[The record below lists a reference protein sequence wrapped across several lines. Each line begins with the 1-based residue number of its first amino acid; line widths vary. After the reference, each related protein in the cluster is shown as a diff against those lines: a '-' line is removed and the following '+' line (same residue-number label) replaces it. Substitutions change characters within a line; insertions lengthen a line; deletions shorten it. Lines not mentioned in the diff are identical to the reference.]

1 MKKLQ
6 ELLAEAAHF
15 RNRRSSLA
23 QNLKGLDDKQRKAL
37 EKLESE
43 HTSKLNNY
51 ESEREAAIAAIESRA
66 KKEISDYVQMKSSL
80 QKYVEPVRQWC
91 SKSDLVNYTPNPARV
106 NEAELNQ
113 LIRMLQEQGIMA

>member
-23 QNLKGLDDKQRKAL
+23 QNLKGLDEKQRKAL

-43 HTSKLNNY
+43 HTSKLNNF

-91 SKSDLVNYTPNPARV
+91 S
-106 NEAELNQ
+106 
-113 LIRMLQEQGIMA
+113 